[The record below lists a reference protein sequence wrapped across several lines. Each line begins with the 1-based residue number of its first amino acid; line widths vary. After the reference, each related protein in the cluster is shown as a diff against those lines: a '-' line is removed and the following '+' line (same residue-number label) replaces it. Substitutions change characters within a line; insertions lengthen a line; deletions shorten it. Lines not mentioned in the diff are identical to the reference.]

1 MGLTDGFNQAGCE
14 RPDQVAAIRGPRR
27 DRRVNGSREGKTM
40 AQQDPL
46 VLVTRV
52 GAVGVLTLNRPQAR
66 NALTPELMDELQH
79 AVQKLDDDESIKAL
93 LLTGAG
99 SAFSAGADISFMD
112 RLRRMPQQQ
121 IKDQVYKSFQ
131 GATRA
136 LRLCA
141 KPVVAA
147 VNGPAFGA
155 GCELAVACDF
165 RIVGNSAV
173 FCENWIEMGA
183 IPPLGG
189 LFLLPRLIGLER
201 ASDMVMRA
209 TRIGGPRA
217 VEIGLATLSVEDA
230 MLQQTA
236 MKFAED
242 LGSKPAAAMAA
253 IKQGLRRSLDGHLT
267 SEWEFYAN
275 VQAILLAGPDFAENV
290 DRINRQIR
298 GDGPREPRRQP

>member
-1 MGLTDGFNQAGCE
+1 MTE
-14 RPDQVAAIRGPRR
+14 
-27 DRRVNGSREGKTM
+27 
-40 AQQDPL
+40 QDPP

-66 NALTPELMDELQH
+66 NALTPELMDQLRH
-79 AVQKLDDDESIKAL
+79 AVKTLDDDDAIKAL

-99 SAFSAGADISFMD
+99 TAFSAGADISFMD

-121 IKDQVYKSFQ
+121 IKDQVYDSFQ

-147 VNGPAFGA
+147 VNGAAFGA

-165 RIVGNSAV
+165 RIAGNSAV

-209 TRIGGPRA
+209 TRIDGPRA
-217 VEIGLATLSVEDA
+217 VEIGLATLSVDDA
-230 MLQQTA
+230 DLHQTA
-236 MKFAED
+236 MNFAKD
-242 LGSKPAAAMAA
+242 LASKPGAAMAA
-253 IKQGLRRSLDGHLT
+253 VKQGLRRSMDNHLT
-267 SEWEFYAN
+267 SEWEFYVN
-275 VQAILLAGPDFAENV
+275 TQAILLAGPDFSENV
-290 DRINRQIR
+290 DRIKQRIR
-298 GDGPREPRRQP
+298 GQRPDKES

>member
-1 MGLTDGFNQAGCE
+1 MGQKE
-14 RPDQVAAIRGPRR
+14 
-27 DRRVNGSREGKTM
+27 
-40 AQQDPL
+40 PL
-46 VLVTRV
+46 VIVTSI

-79 AVQKLDDDESIKAL
+79 AVRKLDDDASIKAL

-99 SAFSAGADISFMD
+99 SAFSAGADIFFMD
-112 RLRRMPQQQ
+112 RLRRMPQQE

-136 LRLCA
+136 LRLCS

-155 GCELAVACDF
+155 GCEVAVACDF
-165 RIVGNSAV
+165 RIVGSSTV

-183 IPPLGG
+183 MPPLGG

-209 TRIGGPRA
+209 TRIDGPRA

-230 MLQQTA
+230 ILHQTA

-242 LGSKPAAAMAA
+242 LASKPGAAMAA
-253 IKQGLRRSLDGHLT
+253 IKQGLRRSMDSHLT
-267 SEWEFYAN
+267 SEWEYYVN
-275 VQAILLAGPDFAENV
+275 TQAILLAGPDFSENV
-290 DRINRQIR
+290 DRINERIR
-298 GDGPREPRRQP
+298 GGGPKERS